1 MRNSGKQVSDAECK
15 PSEKRWQLAGICI
28 ALGLVVEA
36 LCLLWSTPI
45 AFVFFVTISGFLMF
59 VGIVLYLYSLAF
71 NLEAP
76 E

>member
-1 MRNSGKQVSDAECK
+1 MLSVNQL
-15 PSEKRWQLAGICI
+15 EKRRQVAGVVIV
-28 ALGLVVEA
+28 LGLVIEA

-45 AFVFFVTISGFLMF
+45 AFVIFVAIGGLLMF
-59 VGIVLYLYSLAF
+59 VGIVLYLYSLVS

>member
-1 MRNSGKQVSDAECK
+1 MLSVNQL
-15 PSEKRWQLAGICI
+15 EKRRQVAGVFIV
-28 ALGLVVEA
+28 LGLVIEA

-45 AFVFFVTISGFLMF
+45 AFVIFVAIGGLLMF
-59 VGIVLYLYSLAF
+59 VGIVLYLYSLVS